1 MSRTSSK
8 WNYIIAISISAI
20 LLILIGHR
28 IYNYRSYKK
37 MVSIGSSV
45 LENRPLDI
53 VFGDHNASLEIYMY
67 SSYSCSY
74 CSLFFTD
81 VFPKIKNKYIDSG
94 KVKLI
99 MRLTVKSSNVD
110 VQDAMKAAVCIGKYG
125 NYEYLHELLL
135 TDSKV
140 VATHEFRDM
149 INDFINRDVF
159 VAECILGQEAEEYLN
174 QNLTDF
180 NTLGLKGTPTFIV
193 GNRIYTG
200 FQDFE
205 KFDKIIETNLNE

>member
-1 MSRTSSK
+1 MSGTSSK

-20 LLILIGHR
+20 LLVLIGHR

-45 LENRPLDI
+45 LENRPMDI
-53 VFGDHNASLEIYMY
+53 VFGDHNASLAIYMY

-81 VFPKIKNKYIDSG
+81 VFPQIKNKYIDSG

-110 VQDAMKAAVCIGKYG
+110 VLDAMKAAVCIGKYG

>member
-110 VQDAMKAAVCIGKYG
+110 VQDAMKAAVCISKYG

-205 KFDKIIETNLNE
+205 KFDKIIENNLNE

>member
-110 VQDAMKAAVCIGKYG
+110 VQDAMKAAVCISKYG

>member
-45 LENRPLDI
+45 LENRPMDI

-81 VFPKIKNKYIDSG
+81 VFPQIKNKYIDSG

-110 VQDAMKAAVCIGKYG
+110 VQDAMKAAVCISKYG

-205 KFDKIIETNLNE
+205 KFDKIIENNLNE

>member
-20 LLILIGHR
+20 LLVLIGHR
-28 IYNYRSYKK
+28 IYSYRSYKE

-45 LENRPLDI
+45 LESRPLDI
-53 VFGDHNASLEIYMY
+53 VFGDHNANLAIYMY
-67 SSYSCSY
+67 SSYSCTY
-74 CSLFFTD
+74 CTLFFTE
-81 VFPKIKNKYIDSG
+81 VFPLIKKKYIDGG

-99 MRLTVKSSNVD
+99 MRLTVKSSNTD
-110 VQDAMKAAVCIGKYG
+110 VQDAMKAAVCVNSYG
-125 NYEYLHELLL
+125 NYEYLHQLLL
-135 TDSKV
+135 ADSKV

-149 INDFINRDVF
+149 VIEFIDRDIF
-159 VAECILGQEAEEYLN
+159 VAECILGGEAEEYLN
-174 QNLTDF
+174 QNLTDYSAL
-180 NTLGLKGTPTFIV
+180 NLKGTPTFIV

-205 KFDKIIETNLNE
+205 KFDKIIATNLNK

>member
-1 MSRTSSK
+1 
-8 WNYIIAISISAI
+8 
-20 LLILIGHR
+20 
-28 IYNYRSYKK
+28 

-110 VQDAMKAAVCIGKYG
+110 VQDAMKAAVCISKYG

-205 KFDKIIETNLNE
+205 KFDKIIENNLNE